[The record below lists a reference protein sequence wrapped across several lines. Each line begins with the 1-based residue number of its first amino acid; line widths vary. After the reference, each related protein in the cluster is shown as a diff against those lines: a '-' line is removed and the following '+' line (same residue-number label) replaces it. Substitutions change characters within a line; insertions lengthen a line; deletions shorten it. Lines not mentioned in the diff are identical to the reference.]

1 MDWFLATMLALVAYL
16 VGSVP
21 TAYIVV
27 RLKQGA
33 DIRDL
38 GSRNV
43 GALNTFHQA
52 GVARAAVVLV
62 VDMAKGVL
70 AISLPNWVGA
80 PGWAIYVAAVA
91 VLVGHNWPVFL
102 RFRGGKGAA
111 TIFGISLVM
120 LPYPTI
126 IAVIP
131 AIIIIALTKN
141 VVIGLGV
148 GFILV
153 NALAVITRQGAGP
166 IALCIFLSVM
176 VLVTYGVGIRSQI
189 FNAIKTRQLR
199 GVFYGRNLNP

>member
-1 MDWFLATMLALVAYL
+1 MEWFLATMLALVAYL

-70 AISLPNWVGA
+70 AILLPNWVGA
-80 PGWAIYVAAVA
+80 PEWAIYVAAIA

-189 FNAIKTRQLR
+189 FNAIKTRRFR